1 VPDLWCSQDRATN
14 GAALDALRF
23 GLERVLDTA
32 AVWLRTVADTRAK
45 LQLGKVMWHAATG
58 AYGIAQRLD
67 ELQDFGPVARP
78 SSPAY
83 VELTNA
89 MVELTGDGER
99 FAALHELMIP
109 DLRAALAAQL
119 AATRSI
125 SDSLSSWALQVAI
138 LHLDDALAE
147 HAAMPAAPRA
157 PVPAHLAAL
166 HAAAGGVAGP
176 ARATAVPDG
185 EIALSYGARV
195 DFPVREPGLEIV
207 EPQAPILPRGP
218 AFLHGI
224 VFNIE
229 VSATEICASMI
240 VEHPDAPFELKL
252 DLARQAYDEVRH
264 AEALLARCYE
274 LGGKLGESPID
285 FRIWRVFRAAESL
298 AEALM
303 LQQRIGEGFGLDIG
317 VLEQEKWSGELADER
332 TARLF
337 EYINSD
343 ETNHVALGNRWIR
356 HLLDDDPA
364 QIAAL
369 EAQARDKMSAMGFL
383 RVAPR
388 AWIEGRKLAGFTDD
402 EIREY
407 LAFAKRLASAKRD
420 GFT

>member
-1 VPDLWCSQDRATN
+1 VPQLWCSQDRATN
-14 GAALDALRF
+14 GLALDALRF
-23 GLERVLDTA
+23 GLERLLDVA
-32 AVWLRTVADTRAK
+32 AIWLRTVADTRAK

-67 ELQDFGPVARP
+67 ELQDFGPIARASSAQYVAF
-78 SSPAY
+78 
-83 VELTNA
+83 TNA
-89 MVELTGDGER
+89 MVDLADPGER

-109 DLRAALAAQL
+109 DLRAALASQL

-125 SDSLSSWALQVAI
+125 SDSLSSWPLQAAI

-147 HAAMPAAPRA
+147 HAAMAAPPRA
-157 PVPAHLAAL
+157 PVPAEVAAL
-166 HAAAGGVAGP
+166 LAEAGGVAGP
-176 ARATAVPDG
+176 PRAPATVSVEP
-185 EIALSYGARV
+185 SYGAFV
-195 DFPVREPGLEIV
+195 DVPAREAGLELV

-218 AFLHGI
+218 GFLHGI

-240 VEHPDAPFELKL
+240 VEHPEAPFELKL

-264 AEALLARCYE
+264 AEALLARCIE
-274 LGGKLGESPID
+274 LGGALGASPID
-285 FRIWRVFRAAESL
+285 FRIWRVYRSAESL
-298 AEALM
+298 VEALM

-317 VLEQEKWSGELADER
+317 SLEQTKWGGELGDER

-356 HLLDDDPA
+356 HLLDDDPD

-369 EAQARDKMSAMGFL
+369 EAKARDKMHAMGYL

-388 AWIEGRKLAGFTDD
+388 TWVEGRRLAGFTDD
-402 EIREY
+402 EIAEY
-407 LAFAKRLASAKRD
+407 VQFAKRLASAKRD